1 MRLREWRILRILTQK
16 ELAQKA
22 GVAEVT
28 VAAIER
34 GHQLPSPRTSR
45 RLAEALGV
53 EPADIDEVKEAVE
66 RSLKKDLA
74 RVY

>member
-1 MRLREWRILRILTQK
+1 MKLREWRIQRILTQK

-45 RLAEALGV
+45 KLAEVLGV
-53 EPADIDEVKEAVE
+53 APLDIDEVREATE
-66 RSLKKDLA
+66 RALKKDLA
-74 RVY
+74 RIS